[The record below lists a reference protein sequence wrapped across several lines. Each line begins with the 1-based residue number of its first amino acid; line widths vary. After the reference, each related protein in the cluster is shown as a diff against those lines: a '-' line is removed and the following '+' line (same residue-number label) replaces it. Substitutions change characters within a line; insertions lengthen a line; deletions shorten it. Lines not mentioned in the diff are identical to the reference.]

1 MLRRS
6 HFSLKYACSRAFFHK
21 QYKHICLP
29 FEDLTSVASESQC
42 YCEQTNKKLPQDAQ
56 LEHDIQLPNKLPAYE
71 RHVLV
76 ISPKNKSSADPEWKS
91 VWQSKLELNHKWP
104 YSIIGK
110 LKEHLKH
117 SKAGSGI
124 LVNAVSIVS
133 GAIRAPEQSDTDV
146 AHIFVLPDMRLYK
159 ISPNQ
164 VESFAHFI
172 GGGLLNGAPTRQ
184 PKFDDFLKGADNAKI
199 EQEMHL
205 PEEPYIEPPF
215 KYEEIPNSW
224 LLICGH
230 YQRDQRCGVVAQDL
244 ISEIQSKGLCQERNI
259 ALISHIGGHRY
270 AGNMIFY
277 NYVGSSKITQKSL
290 VDCLWFGKIVP
301 PNFPLLLKNLDTG
314 LIPNELFRGGRSM

>member
-1 MLRRS
+1 MLRSS
-6 HFSLKYACSRAFFHK
+6 HLSLNYFRSRAFFHK
-21 QYKHICLP
+21 QYKHISLP
-29 FEDLTSVASESQC
+29 VEKLTSVASKSQC

-56 LEHDIQLPNKLPAYE
+56 LKHDIQLPNRLPDYE

-76 ISPKNKSSADPEWKS
+76 ISPKNKSLADPEWKS

-117 SKAGSGI
+117 SKSGSGI

-133 GAIRAPEQSDTDV
+133 GAVRAPEQSDTDT
-146 AHIFVLPDMRLYK
+146 AHIFVLPDMKLYK
-159 ISPNQ
+159 ITSNQ
-164 VESFAHFI
+164 VEAFAHFL

-205 PEEPYIEPPF
+205 SQNPNIESPF

-230 YQRDQRCGVVAQDL
+230 YQRDQRCGVVGQDL
-244 ISEIQSKGLCQERNI
+244 ISEIQSKGLCQDRNI
-259 ALISHIGGHRY
+259 ALISHIGGHKY
-270 AGNMIFY
+270 AGNVIFY
-277 NYVGSSKITQKSL
+277 NYVGSSKTTQKSL
-290 VDCLWFGKIVP
+290 VDCLWFGKVVP
-301 PNFPLLLKNLDTG
+301 PNFQLLLKNLDTG
-314 LIPNELFRGGRSM
+314 LIPNELFRGGRSI